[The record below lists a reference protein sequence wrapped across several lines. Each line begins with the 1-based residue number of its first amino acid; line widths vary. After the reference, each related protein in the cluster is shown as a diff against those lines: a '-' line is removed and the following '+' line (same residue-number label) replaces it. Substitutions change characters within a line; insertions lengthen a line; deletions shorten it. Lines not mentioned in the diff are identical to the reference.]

1 MTRHSRKLTN
11 VQTLALVLFSALVVY
26 LVDWFILRPLGI
38 LPIVEFLIDVVLFYV
53 FLKLVQKEA
62 PSILH

>member
-1 MTRHSRKLTN
+1 MARHSRKLTN

-53 FLKLVQKEA
+53 FFKLVQKEA

>member
-1 MTRHSRKLTN
+1 MARRSRKLTN

-38 LPIVEFLIDVVLFYV
+38 LPIVEFLIDVVLFYI
-53 FLKLVQKEA
+53 FFKLVQKEA

>member
-1 MTRHSRKLTN
+1 MVRRRRKLTN

-26 LVDWFILRPLGI
+26 VVDWFILRPLGI

-53 FLKLVQKEA
+53 FFKLVQKEA

>member
-53 FLKLVQKEA
+53 FFKLVQKEA

>member
-1 MTRHSRKLTN
+1 MVRRRRKLTN

-53 FLKLVQKEA
+53 FFKLVQKEA
-62 PSILH
+62 PNILH

>member
-1 MTRHSRKLTN
+1 MVRRRRKLTN
-11 VQTLALVLFSALVVY
+11 VQTLTLVLFSALVVY

-53 FLKLVQKEA
+53 FFKLVQKEA
-62 PSILH
+62 PNILH

>member
-1 MTRHSRKLTN
+1 MARRRRKLTN

-38 LPIVEFLIDVVLFYV
+38 LPIIEFLIDIVLFYV
-53 FLKLVQKEA
+53 FFKLVQKEV
-62 PSILH
+62 PSMLH

>member
-1 MTRHSRKLTN
+1 MVRRRRKLTN

-26 LVDWFILRPLGI
+26 VVDWFILRPLGI

-53 FLKLVQKEA
+53 FFKLIQKEA
-62 PSILH
+62 PSMLH